1 MKVSRYSISTLR
13 ETPADAEIASHRL
26 LLRAGYI
33 RQVASGLY
41 NWMPIGLKV
50 LQKVSAIIREEM
62 NAAGALELLMPV
74 VQPAELWQE
83 SGRWAKYDEGQ
94 LLKFKD
100 RHDRDFCF
108 GPTHEEVIT
117 DLARQE
123 LKSHRQLP
131 VNYYQIQTKFRDE
144 TRPRFGLMRA
154 REFMMKDAYSF
165 HLDEAC
171 LQQTY
176 DDMYDAYSRIMTRC
190 GLEFRAVQAD
200 SGSIGGSASKEFM
213 ALADTGEDVIAFST
227 VSDYAANIELAEA
240 VAPAQEPESGDAME
254 RVATPNAKTIDA
266 VSETLGIDTT
276 RTVKTLV
283 VKGTEVPAVA
293 LVLRGDHQLSAVK
306 AVKHASVAAPL
317 EMLEPD
323 AVRAATQVSIGSIG
337 PVGLTTPMLV
347 DRAAAALGDFVCGAN
362 EDGYHTT
369 HVNWS
374 RDVGDIEVADLREV
388 VEGDPS
394 PDGQGVIALKR
405 GIEVGHIFQLGTL
418 YSEALGATVLDDS
431 GKAVTMAMGC
441 YGIGVSRIVAAI
453 IEQHHDHKGMIWPLT
468 VTPFEVTVIPINAH
482 KSAEVG
488 AATEAIYTELKEAG
502 IDVLMD
508 DRDRERPGAKFADAE
523 LLGIPQRVIVG
534 DRGLASGN
542 VEVVDRASGTST
554 DVPLG
559 NVRAHL
565 EKALGR

>member
-13 ETPADAEIASHRL
+13 ETPADAEIASHQL
-26 LLRAGYI
+26 LLRAGFI

-50 LQKVSAIIREEM
+50 LQKVTAIIREEM
-62 NAAGALELLMPV
+62 NAAGALEVLMPV
-74 VQPAELWQE
+74 VQPAELWHE

-100 RHDRDFCF
+100 RHERDFCF

-123 LKSHRQLP
+123 LRSHRQLP

-165 HLDEAC
+165 HLDAAS

-176 DDMYDAYSRIMTRC
+176 EDMYDAYSRILTRC
-190 GLEFRAVQAD
+190 GLTFRPVQAD
-200 SGSIGGSASKEFM
+200 SGSIGGSASMEFM
-213 ALADTGEDVIAFST
+213 ALADAGEDVIAFST
-227 VSDYAANIELAEA
+227 DSDFAANVELAEA
-240 VAPAQEPESGDAME
+240 VAPEREAESGAPAE
-254 RVATPNAKTIDA
+254 RVATPDARTIDD
-266 VSETLGIDTT
+266 VSETLGVDPA

-283 VKGTEVPAVA
+283 VAGADSPAVA
-293 LVLRGDHQLSAVK
+293 LVLRGDHQLNVVK
-306 AVKHASVAAPL
+306 AEKHPAVAAPL
-317 EMLEPD
+317 LMLEPD
-323 AVRAATQVSIGSIG
+323 AVRKATGVGIGSIG
-337 PVGLTTPMLV
+337 PVGLSIPMVV

-362 EDGYHTT
+362 DEGFHTI

-374 RDVGDIEVADLREV
+374 RDVGEIKVEDLREV

-394 PDGQGVIALKR
+394 PDGQGRIALTR

-431 GKAVTMAMGC
+431 GKAVTMTMGC

-453 IEQHHDHKGMIWPLT
+453 VEQHHDDNGICWPLS
-468 VTPFEVTVIPINAH
+468 VTPFEVTLIPINAH
-482 KSAEVG
+482 KSEDVG
-488 AATEAIYTELKEAG
+488 AAAEAIYQDLRDAG

-534 DRGLASGN
+534 DRGLKSGT
-542 VEVVDRASGTST
+542 VEVVDRVSGTST
-554 DVPLG
+554 DVPVADVLT
-559 NVRAHL
+559 HL
-565 EKALGR
+565 QSVLR